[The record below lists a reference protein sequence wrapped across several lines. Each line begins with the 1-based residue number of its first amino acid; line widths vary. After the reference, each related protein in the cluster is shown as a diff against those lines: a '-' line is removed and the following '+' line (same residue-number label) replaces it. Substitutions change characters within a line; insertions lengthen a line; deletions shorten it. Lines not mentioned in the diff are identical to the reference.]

1 MYDHG
6 KVVYGINLNFN
17 ISNDSK
23 LENCLFG
30 AVSLTKSSDI
40 DKYKYPGYEIGLLDM
55 DFFPILV
62 AELAKMQ

>member
-6 KVVYGINLNFN
+6 KVYYGINLNFN

-40 DKYKYPGYEIGLLDM
+40 DKYKYSRYEIGLLDM